1 MSEIEWKKWDKFRLR
16 VDKLLE
22 IMKDVDEEEFAEII
36 KEWRRIR

>member
-1 MSEIEWKKWDKFRLR
+1 MSEIERKKWDKFRLR
-16 VDKLLE
+16 VDKLLV